1 MTNHRYRRVLACGLA
16 AAVALTACSA
26 EQEPDAPIG
35 AGAPAS
41 GCPSDTAR
49 PLTLVVGARMG
60 SPVPSLPPETAAM
73 IESAVAQSQR
83 LQVVRIDGQPTVA
96 LNTDV
101 RITSKNDDRKGREI
115 AGHVQGVT
123 NFVTGLKPKQ
133 PEANVLGALSEAGRV
148 TPEGG
153 TIVLLDSGLATSGA
167 LSYRDE
173 SMFDVLPSDVAA
185 YLKAQSQLPDLKGR
199 SVVLVGLGGTAEPQ
213 AELDNALRSRVV
225 ELWKTV
231 VSASG
236 AACVDSV
243 GIASRRNAL
252 DTTVPVTQIP
262 LPKPTEIKP
271 CGTTV
276 LRDSDSVGFVPDKAD
291 LRDRGAAES
300 TLQQLV
306 DQVSSG
312 KQQILLVGNTAT
324 VGPEQGLRDLSKAR
338 AETVKSILVAK
349 GVAAGRITTRGDG
362 ASGPHHENDLGPGG
376 VLLPGPAAKNRS
388 VVVTLS
394 CQS

>member
-1 MTNHRYRRVLACGLA
+1 MTNHRYRRVFVCGLV

-26 EQEPDAPIG
+26 EQEPDAPI
-35 AGAPAS
+35 AAAS
-41 GCPSDTAR
+41 GCPSDTAK

-60 SPVPSLPPETAAM
+60 SPVPALPPEVTTLIEAA
-73 IESAVAQSQR
+73 VPQSQR

-96 LNTDV
+96 LNADV
-101 RITSKNDDRKGREI
+101 KITSKNDDRRKREI
-115 AGHVQGVT
+115 AGHVEGIT
-123 NFVTGLKPKQ
+123 TFVAGMKPKQ
-133 PEANVLGALSEAGRV
+133 PEANVLGALAEAGRV

-153 TIVLLDSGLATSGA
+153 TIVLMDSGLATSGA
-167 LSYRDE
+167 LSYRDD
-173 SMFDVLPSDVAA
+173 SMFDVLASDEVA

-213 AELDNALRSRVV
+213 AELDNALRGRVE

-231 VSASG
+231 VSVSG

-252 DTTVPVTQIP
+252 DTTVPVTQIA
-262 LPKPTEIKP
+262 LPKKEETIVD

-276 LRDSDSVGFVPDKAD
+276 LRDSGAVGFVPDQAD

-306 DQVSSG
+306 DQVAKG
-312 KQQILLVGNTAT
+312 RQKVLLIGNTAT

-338 AETVKSILVAK
+338 AETVKAILVQK
-349 GVAAGRITTRGDG
+349 GVAADRITTRGDG
-362 ASGPHHENDLGPGG
+362 ASGPNHENDLGPGG
-376 VLLPGPAAKNRS
+376 VLLPGPAARNRS
-388 VVVTLS
+388 VVVNLS
-394 CQS
+394 CPS